1 MLSLKHAFP
10 FLIFASIAFVAIPD
24 ASAQLPKPALT
35 QDIDHPA
42 RNAIT
47 FTCSVTRD
55 IALAERANPWSS
67 TCTAGTVP
75 SGKIF
80 VLETLNASI
89 HSPGAEGALADNV
102 VLQNGIGQT
111 ILVAPFLAP
120 PLNGPGDIQST
131 LISTR
136 VYIQPLT
143 VLVPVFGI
151 RPNLVGAHIM
161 VFRAFGYLVTQ

>member
-1 MLSLKHAFP
+1 MLSLKNAFP
-10 FLIFASIAFVAIPD
+10 FLMLASMAYVVIPCAFAQS
-24 ASAQLPKPALT
+24 PKPALT

-42 RNAIT
+42 RNATT
-47 FTCSVTRD
+47 FTCSVTVD
-55 IALAERANPWSS
+55 VALAQRSNPLSS

-80 VLETLNASI
+80 VLETLNVSI
-89 HSPGAEGALADNV
+89 HSPGSEGPIADNL
-102 VLQNGIGQT
+102 VLQNGAGQT

-120 PLNGPGDIQST
+120 QLQGSLDTQST

-143 VLVPVFGI
+143 VLVPVFVI
-151 RPNLVGAHIM
+151 RPNLVGLHTQ

>member
-1 MLSLKHAFP
+1 MISLKHAFH
-10 FLIFASIAFVAIPD
+10 FLILASIAYVVIPY
-24 ASAQLPKPALT
+24 ASAQSPKPALT

-42 RNAIT
+42 RNAAT
-47 FTCSVTRD
+47 FTCSVTVD
-55 IALAERANPWSS
+55 VALAQRSNPLSS

-80 VLETLNASI
+80 VMETLNASI
-89 HSPGAEGALADNV
+89 SSPGAEGALSDNLI
-102 VLQNGIGQT
+102 LQNGAGQT

-120 PLNGPGDIQST
+120 PLSGPGDIQST

-151 RPNLVGAHIM
+151 RPNLVGAHTL